1 MESGTSG
8 EARLLLVF
16 APSVSEPRYEE
27 QRRLL
32 EGHEAGLE
40 DRGLLFI
47 PVFEGESEA
56 DAPRE
61 RYGVSYGRFEA
72 VLVGKDGGEK
82 FRSAEP
88 VTPEE
93 LFELIDAMPM
103 RRREMS
109 EG

>member
-1 MESGTSG
+1 MDTDSR
-8 EARLLLVF
+8 RLLLVF
-16 APSVSEPRYEE
+16 APSASEARYEE

-32 EGHEAGLE
+32 ESQQAGLE
-40 DRGLLFI
+40 NRDLLFI

-56 DAPRE
+56 ATTRE
-61 RYGVSYGRFEA
+61 QYGVSAGNFEA

-82 FRSAEP
+82 FRSSGP

-93 LFELIDAMPM
+93 LFERIDAMPM
-103 RRREMS
+103 RRREMR